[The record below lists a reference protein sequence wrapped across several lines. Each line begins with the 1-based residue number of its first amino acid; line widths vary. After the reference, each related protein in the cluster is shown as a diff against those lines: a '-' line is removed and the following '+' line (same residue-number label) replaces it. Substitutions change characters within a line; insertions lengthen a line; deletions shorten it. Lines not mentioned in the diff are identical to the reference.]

1 MRSATSQLSSL
12 YRFLWGIPLRGRLL
26 APATA
31 AYVLISLAISFLG
44 GAGVYTPIILAGFMV
59 SILAGWILER
69 LKIDLGMINS
79 RRLNQLAIMTSFF
92 IALGLA
98 ASITPLG
105 LAALAATISAGL
117 FIRGVVFL
125 TLAGKR
131 LPRALPVFALMI
143 VMEAMPMLLLQNTAY
158 GLSIMRGYLI
168 GAASSLLMVL
178 IFKRVLMIRGA
189 PALDYISS
197 VLAYLLDDRRDWLRE
212 ISEKLDDEAFA
223 SLDLLLFR
231 NMDKKVEAAILIPLF
246 HPGPF
251 KDYGSSGLMYRIHE
265 ELWREGVKAIFLKG
279 FSNHHDNLIS
289 EEDCEL
295 ILERIRKVICDSHN
309 DLTYSSHAYPPQI
322 LHEGHVR
329 GMLLGVGDARI
340 LLVTT
345 HPMGMEDIPNIICNG
360 SRDQFLIPVDC
371 HNSFSDSVKDL
382 DDDSIRLIAKLLKRA
397 EGLEL
402 GERKSLV
409 FGYAQVGFDGYSRED
424 GAGDL
429 GVSAIVLLFDG
440 RPSAI
445 ISLDGNNCLPHV
457 RDAIVERLRS
467 MGFEYVE
474 VVTTDTHIVNG
485 LRFGGRGY
493 HPLGEIVPA
502 NAIAERAVEAAT
514 RALQA
519 AKPMEAAWLRLKFPR
534 VKIMSQSFLQEA
546 AARTWQGIT
555 IFTLFLVGSIITG
568 AVL

>member
-1 MRSATSQLSSL
+1 LKSATSQLSSL

-26 APATA
+26 APAIA
-31 AYVLISLAISFLG
+31 AYAVTSLAISFLG
-44 GAGVYTPIILAGFMV
+44 GAGAYTPIILTGFIA
-59 SILAGWILER
+59 SILVGWILEH

-79 RRLNQLAIMTSFF
+79 RRLNQLAIVSSCF
-92 IALGLA
+92 ITLGLA
-98 ASITPLG
+98 ASVTPLG
-105 LAALAATISAGL
+105 SAGLAAIISVGL
-117 FIRGVVFL
+117 FIRGVVL
-125 TLAGKR
+125 LALAGKK
-131 LPRALPVFALMI
+131 LPKALPIFASTI
-143 VMEAMPMLLLQNTAY
+143 FMEAAPMLLLQNAAY

-168 GAASSLLMVL
+168 GAASSLLLIL
-178 IFKRVLMIRGA
+178 IFKRILIIRGA

-197 VLAYLLDDRRDWLRE
+197 VLAYLLDDRKDWLRE
-212 ISEKLDDEAFA
+212 ISEKLDDEALA

-231 NMDKKVEAAILIPLF
+231 NMDKVVEAAILIPFF

-251 KDYGSSGLMYRIHE
+251 KNYGSSGLMYKIHE
-265 ELWREGVKAIFLKG
+265 ELQRDGVKAIFLKG

-295 ILERIRKVICDSHN
+295 ILEKIRKIIRDNN
-309 DLTYSSHAYPPQI
+309 DGLTYSSHAYPPQI
-322 LHEGHVR
+322 LQEGHVH

-340 LLVTT
+340 LHVTT
-345 HPMGMEDIPNIICNG
+345 HPMGMEDIPNMICNC

-382 DDDSIRLIAKLLKRA
+382 DEDSLQMISKLLKRA
-397 EGLEL
+397 EEMEL
-402 GERKSLV
+402 SGRKSLL
-409 FGYAQVGFDGYSRED
+409 FGYAQVGLNGYSRED

-429 GVSAIVLLFDG
+429 GVSAAVFLFDG

-457 RDAIVERLRS
+457 RDAVVERLKS
-467 MGFEYVE
+467 IEFEHVE
-474 VVTTDTHIVNG
+474 VVTTDTHAVNG

-493 HPLGEIVPA
+493 HPLGEVVPA
-502 NAIAERAVEAAT
+502 DVIAEKAMEAAA

-519 AKPMEAAWLRLKFPR
+519 AKPMEAAWLRLKFPW

-546 AARTWQGIT
+546 AARTRQGIA
-555 IFTLFLVGSIITG
+555 IFILFLIGSIIAG
-568 AVL
+568 AAF

>member
-1 MRSATSQLSSL
+1 MKSATSQLSSL
-12 YRFLWGIPLRGRLL
+12 YKFLWGIPLRGRLL
-26 APATA
+26 VPAIVSYA
-31 AYVLISLAISFLG
+31 LISFAVSFLG
-44 GAGVYTPIILAGFMV
+44 EAGAYTPIILAGFMA
-59 SILAGWILER
+59 SILVGWILEH

-79 RRLNQLAIMTSFF
+79 RRLNQLTIVSSIFM
-92 IALGLA
+92 ALGLA
-98 ASITPLG
+98 ASVTPLG
-105 LAALAATISAGL
+105 LAALAAIISAGL
-117 FIRGVVFL
+117 FIRGVVFF

-131 LPRALPVFALMI
+131 LPRALPIFALTI
-143 VMEAMPMLLLQNTAY
+143 IMEAAPMLLLQNTAY
-158 GLSIMRGYLI
+158 GLSIIRGYLI
-168 GAASSLLMVL
+168 GTASSLLLIL
-178 IFKRVLMIRGA
+178 IFKRIIMIKGA
-189 PALDYISS
+189 PALDYISG
-197 VLAYLLDDRRDWLRE
+197 VLAYLLDNKKDWLRE
-212 ISEKLDDEAFA
+212 ISEKLDDETFA

-231 NMDKKVEAAILIPLF
+231 NMDKRIEAAILIPLF

-251 KDYGSSGLMYRIHE
+251 KDYGSSGLMYKIHE
-265 ELWREGVKAIFLKG
+265 ELQRDGVKAIFLKG
-279 FSNHHDNLIS
+279 FSNHYDNLIS

-295 ILERIRKVICDSHN
+295 ILERIRKFIRN
-309 DLTYSSHAYPPQI
+309 NYNGLTYSSYAYPPQI
-322 LHEGHVR
+322 LREGHVK
-329 GMLLGVGDARI
+329 GMLLGVGGARI

-345 HPMGMEDIPNIICNG
+345 HPMGMEDIPNIVCNG

-382 DDDSIRLIAKLLKRA
+382 DDDSIRLIARLLKRA
-397 EGLEL
+397 EGMEL
-402 GERKSLV
+402 GGRKNLV
-409 FGYAQVGFDGYSRED
+409 FGYAQVGLDGYSRED

-429 GVSAIVLLFDG
+429 GVSAAVFLFDD

-457 RDAIVERLRS
+457 RDAVVERLRS

-502 NAIAERAVEAAT
+502 DAIAEKAVEAAA

-546 AARTWQGIT
+546 AARTRQGIT
-555 IFTLFLVGSIITG
+555 IFILFLIGSIIAG
-568 AVL
+568 AIL